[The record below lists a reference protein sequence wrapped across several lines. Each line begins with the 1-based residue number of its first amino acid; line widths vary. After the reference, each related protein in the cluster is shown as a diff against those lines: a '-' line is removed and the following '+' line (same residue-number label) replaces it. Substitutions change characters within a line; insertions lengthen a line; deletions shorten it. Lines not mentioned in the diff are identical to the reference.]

1 MIRRAGRTSVTSRA
15 RCDVGF
21 RSYFLRAVFR
31 FSFFALLGRWCRFVE
46 GSMKKTLAFTVS
58 VLAVVCAIQV
68 RAQQQGP
75 VKPPPGRDIKT
86 IPIDKAP
93 EPPPIPIEEIVR
105 RVTDRENDIIRARNA
120 STYQVSLR
128 LQEFDESGETS
139 GEFQMATDIL
149 FDPDGKPYEKVV
161 RSSRSTLV
169 HLALPSEELAEF
181 GRIRPFMLPSVSLNY
196 YELTYAGK
204 QPLDELSTYMF
215 RIRPRRLERARRFF
229 EGVIWVDDRDFAI
242 VKTYGKWV
250 AEVESK
256 SDREPFVFY
265 ETYRENVGGKYWF
278 PSFIRSEESLKSEG
292 GPARIRLTIRFSN
305 YKLNAA
311 PPSP

>member
-1 MIRRAGRTSVTSRA
+1 MRRI
-15 RCDVGF
+15 F
-21 RSYFLRAVFR
+21 
-31 FSFFALLGRWCRFVE
+31 
-46 GSMKKTLAFTVS
+46 TLAIFVLMFACAVS
-58 VLAVVCAIQV
+58 I

-75 VKPPPGRDIKT
+75 VKPPPGREVKA
-86 IPIDKAP
+86 IPLDKAP
-93 EPPPIPIEEIVR
+93 EPPPIPVEEIIR
-105 RVTDRENDIIRARNA
+105 RVTDRENEIIRARNA

-128 LQEFDESGETS
+128 LQEFDENGELS

-149 FDPDGKPYEKVV
+149 FDPEGKPYEKVV
-161 RSSRSTLV
+161 RSSHSTLV

-215 RIRPRRLERARRFF
+215 RIKPRRLERARRFF

-256 SDREPFVFY
+256 SDREPFILY
-265 ETYRENVGGKYWF
+265 ETYRENVGGKNWF
-278 PSFIRSEESLKSEG
+278 PSFIRSEESFKSDA
-292 GPARIRLTIRFSN
+292 GPARIRLTIRFTN
-305 YKLNAA
+305 YKLPQGGAA
-311 PPSP
+311 PPPGSPPG